1 MAMLHNWWAD
11 EEEDTFD
18 RKESYER
25 HLKEELWDTPLG
37 AGGIGLEIAEE
48 RAEEATRKEELEWY
62 RRRSL
67 AQ

>member
-1 MAMLHNWWAD
+1 MAMLHHWED
-11 EEEDTFD
+11 EKSTFN

-48 RAEEATRKEELEWY
+48 RAAEATRKEELEWY
-62 RRRSL
+62 RNRSL
-67 AQ
+67 A